1 MTEPKRV
8 LVLGATGLIGSAVAA
23 RLIAEGHKVI
33 GVARRIERAGLTQ
46 VEWVRLDLAQ
56 AVQPEA
62 WTQLVSR
69 VDAVVNCAGLLQDSP
84 RQSTASVH
92 LDGPIALFRACER
105 HGVRR
110 VIHLSAVGVNR
121 ETPTEFSR
129 TKLAGDQALMA
140 LDLDWVILRPS
151 VVVGPSAYGGSALV
165 RGLAALPVL
174 PVMPETAPLQ
184 VVHLDDLLDAIIFFL
199 RPDAPAR
206 QTVEVVGPHRY
217 TFEEL
222 VALFRKWMR
231 WPPARLVHTPAWLAA
246 LIYRLGDFAGW
257 LGWRPPIRST
267 AQHEMVRGAIG
278 DPARL
283 TELTGIKPRDLE
295 TALAR
300 TPASVQERWFA
311 RVYLLKAF
319 VFSVFPLFWIA
330 TGIISLGPGRE
341 RGISLVME
349 GGLSRAAATF
359 LTISGALS
367 DILIG
372 LAIAYR
378 PTTRYGLY
386 AALLISI
393 VYTIIGAILVPRLW
407 VDPLG
412 PMLKI
417 APVMVFNLMA
427 LAILEDR

>member
-184 VVHLDDLLDAIIFFL
+184 VVHLDDLLDAILFFL
-199 RPDAPAR
+199 RPDAPAL
-206 QTVEVVGPHRY
+206 QTVAVVGPDRY
-217 TFEEL
+217 TF
-222 VALFRKWMR
+222 
-231 WPPARLVHTPAWLAA
+231 
-246 LIYRLGDFAGW
+246 
-257 LGWRPPIRST
+257 
-267 AQHEMVRGAIG
+267 
-278 DPARL
+278 
-283 TELTGIKPRDLE
+283 
-295 TALAR
+295 
-300 TPASVQERWFA
+300 
-311 RVYLLKAF
+311 
-319 VFSVFPLFWIA
+319 
-330 TGIISLGPGRE
+330 
-341 RGISLVME
+341 
-349 GGLSRAAATF
+349 
-359 LTISGALS
+359 
-367 DILIG
+367 
-372 LAIAYR
+372 
-378 PTTRYGLY
+378 
-386 AALLISI
+386 
-393 VYTIIGAILVPRLW
+393 
-407 VDPLG
+407 
-412 PMLKI
+412 
-417 APVMVFNLMA
+417 
-427 LAILEDR
+427 

>member
-1 MTEPKRV
+1 MTGRKRV
-8 LVLGATGLIGSAVAA
+8 LVIGATGFIGSAVAA
-23 RLIAEGHKVI
+23 RLVAEGYEVI
-33 GVARRIERAGLTQ
+33 GVARRIERGGLLP
-46 VEWVRLDLAQ
+46 VEWVRLDITQ

-62 WTQLVSR
+62 WGDVVSR

-92 LDGPIALFRACER
+92 LDGPTALFRACER

-110 VIHLSAVGVNR
+110 VIHLSAVGVDR

-165 RGLAALPVL
+165 RGLAAFPIL
-174 PVMPETAPLQ
+174 PVMPGTAPLQ
-184 VVHLDDLLDAIIFFL
+184 VVHLDDLLDAVVFFL
-199 RPDAPAR
+199 RADAPSR
-206 QTVEVVGPHRY
+206 QTVEVVGPRRY

-222 VALFRKWMR
+222 VALFRTWMR
-231 WPPARLVHTPAWLAA
+231 WAPARLVRTPAWLAG

-267 AQHEMVRGAIG
+267 AQHEMIRGAIG

-283 TELTGIKPRDLE
+283 TELSGIKPRSVE

-300 TPASVQERWFA
+300 ITASVQERWFA
-311 RVYLLKAF
+311 RVYLLKAL
-319 VFSVFPLFWIA
+319 VFSVFPLFWIT
-330 TGIISLGPGRE
+330 TGIVSLGPGRE
-341 RGISLVME
+341 RGIDLVME

-359 LTISGALS
+359 LTISGALA
-367 DILIG
+367 DLVIG

-378 PTTRYGLY
+378 PTARQGLY
-386 AALLISI
+386 AAFLISI